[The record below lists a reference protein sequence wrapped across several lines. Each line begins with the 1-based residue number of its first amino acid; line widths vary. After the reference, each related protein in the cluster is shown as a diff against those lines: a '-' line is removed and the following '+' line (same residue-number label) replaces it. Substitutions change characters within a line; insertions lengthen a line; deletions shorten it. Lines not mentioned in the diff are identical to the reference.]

1 MKRSII
7 LIILLLVFIVG
18 IDSSVEADSFT
29 QNMTVSIFARDN
41 YRQRTQGGSCPLSV
55 KLDATTESRGNKT
68 VKYMVINYHDE
79 QAICDWINV
88 TEGGSRVYGE
98 FLDSW
103 GRDECNVGD
112 EIFVRWKNGTNFYW
126 STYTVYG
133 TVWFY

>member
-55 KLDATTESRGNKT
+55 KLCASK
-68 VKYMVINYHDE
+68 
-79 QAICDWINV
+79 
-88 TEGGSRVYGE
+88 
-98 FLDSW
+98 
-103 GRDECNVGD
+103 
-112 EIFVRWKNGTNFYW
+112 
-126 STYTVYG
+126 
-133 TVWFY
+133 